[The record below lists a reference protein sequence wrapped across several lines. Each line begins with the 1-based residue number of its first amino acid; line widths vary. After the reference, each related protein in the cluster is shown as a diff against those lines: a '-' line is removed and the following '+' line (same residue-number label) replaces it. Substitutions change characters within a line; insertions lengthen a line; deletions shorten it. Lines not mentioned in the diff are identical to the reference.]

1 MLQPVNLLPWR
12 EQKRE
17 VHRRR
22 FLVLILFALVATFS
36 VQMGIKQ
43 YFSYQQQQQQ
53 DRLDYLELYI
63 ADLDKRIE
71 EMKIAEQEHSKILT
85 RLKEVEGLQLGRNKT
100 TEFMSLL
107 PNTIPSGV
115 YVDKIKMDDL
125 SVEISGISD
134 STSRLATML
143 DRMEKSSELMDVEMH
158 SIVHGKARFGKEF
171 QTFRVSFLLK
181 PSEHLTVG
189 LGGKQYE

>member
-17 VHRRR
+17 AHRRQ
-22 FLVLILFALVATFS
+22 FMVLILFAFLATFC
-36 VQMGIKQ
+36 VQMGVKQ

-53 DRLDYLELYI
+53 ERLDYLEHYI

-85 RLKEVEGLQLGRNKT
+85 RLKEVESLQQGRNKT

-115 YVDKIKMDDL
+115 YVDKIKMDNL
-125 SVEISGISD
+125 AVEISGISD

-143 DRMEKSSELMDVEMH
+143 DRMEKSTELMDVEMH
-158 SIVHGKARFGKEF
+158 SIVHGKSRFGKEF
-171 QTFRVSFLLK
+171 QTFRVSFLFK
-181 PSEHLTVG
+181 QGEHLAIG
-189 LGGKQYE
+189 LDGKQDE